1 MTLLSARDLHVT
13 FPGRHG
19 APPTCACDSCA
30 ADNPALRFSG
40 TGRRAACV
48 HVGAAQDARSGT

>member
-19 APPTCACDSCA
+19 APPAHAHDSGA
-30 ADNPALRFSG
+30 VDNPALRVSG